1 MASKLQCPF
10 CQQDLGI
17 IISDLNDFICLEC
30 GMWGS
35 EQLWRA
41 LIQSQRDLQIAKQA
55 LEDIEKRRI
64 SQVCNDGDWM
74 DCALDMDVIACKA
87 LAQITHDNKE

>member
-17 IISDLNDFICLEC
+17 IISDLNDFICPEC
-30 GMWGS
+30 GIWGS

-41 LIQSQRDLQIAKQA
+41 LIQSQRDLQIAVSTLKSIGACNNGVSNRA
-55 LEDIEKRRI
+55 LQKMAY
-64 SQVCNDGDWM
+64 N
-74 DCALDMDVIACKA
+74 A